1 MKTSRRAEHLP
12 FLNALAF
19 KNEGLFSEI
28 KLYRLHFRYEL
39 QREAK
44 GLTVLAAF
52 VAKPGGG
59 SQITGVALY
68 DTVAWILRVWH
79 QNLPGH
85 RGKTSK
91 SSSIVLWR
99 SHTHG
104 TWSRVHLFVISLNE
118 AALCFQLNN
127 LCSFNLCIITM
138 IMWVWISSEPS
149 RQDLLLCTGCVTL

>member
-1 MKTSRRAEHLP
+1 MQIEKKLHETWQSKKADCCPNILVVSFHFKILFFSKKNWRKLPKAKEKGFFILRADRVKTSRRAEHLP

-39 QREAK
+39 QQEAK

-59 SQITGVALY
+59 SQITGVALC

-79 QNLPGH
+79 QNLPGQSGQTWPGQNHH
-85 RGKTSK
+85 R
-91 SSSIVLWR
+91 
-99 SHTHG
+99 
-104 TWSRVHLFVISLNE
+104 
-118 AALCFQLNN
+118 
-127 LCSFNLCIITM
+127 
-138 IMWVWISSEPS
+138 
-149 RQDLLLCTGCVTL
+149 